1 MQQVV
6 ENDESVLDDG
16 FAELFTK
23 FIGMNEA
30 ENNFT
35 AEEYI
40 DFDNKIS
47 RFHPPI
53 DSEMVDWKAV
63 LIQECFNEYVNKKQR
78 IELDSEDDEEPD
90 GTEDKLESS
99 QVTLN
104 DLQ

>member
-1 MQQVV
+1 M
-6 ENDESVLDDG
+6 LDDG

-53 DSEMVDWKAV
+53 NSETVDWKAV
-63 LIQECFNEYVNKKQR
+63 LKSVLIIRKQKTKNR
-78 IELDSEDDEEPD
+78 A
-90 GTEDKLESS
+90 
-99 QVTLN
+99 
-104 DLQ
+104 